1 MHGGHPSGIKSV
13 PHALWRSV
21 KTYLYHSFII
31 HFETEPVHDAH
42 DGEPVGVLP
51 PAAVQ
56 AVDHD
61 KVLPDK
67 AVDNA
72 VIPIVKQELSNGEC
86 Y

>member
-1 MHGGHPSGIKSV
+1 MEVCES
-13 PHALWRSV
+13 
-21 KTYLYHSFII
+21 YLYHPFII
-31 HFETEPVHDAH
+31 HFEAEPVHDAH

-67 AVDNA
+67 AIDNA
-72 VIPIVKQELSNGEC
+72 VISIVKQKLSNVEC
-86 Y
+86 D